1 MIGRHSILFLC
12 RDNAGISLMAEA
24 IAMHVSARLNL
35 NLRAFSAAAGQTAP
49 VDVVALECLHEAGV
63 PADGLSSKPLE
74 LFALSGAPRVDVVV
88 PLVKGAHHVST
99 GHPWLHRLRLRAM
112 RFEDAAL
119 MADAH
124 ARRLA
129 YRNLLPALRQAI
141 LELAPLEGAGMAQA
155 AA

>member
-12 RDNAGISLMAEA
+12 RDNAGVSLMAEA
-24 IAMHVSARLNL
+24 ITMHVSARLNL
-35 NLRAFSAAAGQTAP
+35 NLRAFSAAAGPTAP

-88 PLVKGAHHVST
+88 PLVDGARHVT
-99 GHPWLHRLRLRAM
+99 HAHPWLHRLRLRAM

-119 MADAH
+119 MVDAH

-129 YRNLLPALRQAI
+129 YRTLLPVLHWAI
-141 LELAPLEGAGMAQA
+141 LDLASPEGAEIAQA